1 MLLFQIRA
9 ALQQLKSVQK
19 PELERFL
26 LQISLIS
33 SLMDCPGPG
42 SVSGELHSARPWFFP
57 QGMSQHRPPPIPV
70 LSPSCAKSSLA
81 RGNKTASSPSH
92 SMKPTSLSSDRAEG
106 RQFAARCIPL
116 FMTPGPFHLPVGGH
130 G

>member
-26 LQISLIS
+26 HQISLIS

-57 QGMSQHRPPPIPV
+57 QGMSQHRPPQSQFSLRLV
-70 LSPSCAKSSLA
+70 LSPVSPKATKQQVL
-81 RGNKTASSPSH
+81 RLTA
-92 SMKPTSLSSDRAEG
+92 
-106 RQFAARCIPL
+106 
-116 FMTPGPFHLPVGGH
+116 
-130 G
+130 